1 MGKQKKLG
9 KKRRVLCETHLGCL
23 RERSFIM
30 SQREVGLGEE
40 GRFFKMYKMWG
51 DCWAKLKLKQI
62 HVSFNSRQKKIALV
76 WFFLAT
82 NGRPRARPLQFC
94 CVPPFN
100 LCTTHSSDNKISILL
115 RHLLK
120 RRLILFLLYFF
131 SSCTPFFML
140 LRGERRALPSHM
152 PLCYI

>member
-1 MGKQKKLG
+1 
-9 KKRRVLCETHLGCL
+9 
-23 RERSFIM
+23 M

-40 GRFFKMYKMWG
+40 GRFLKMYKMWE
-51 DCWAKLKLKQI
+51 DCWTKLKLKQI

-94 CVPPFN
+94 CVPSFN

-120 RRLILFLLYFF
+120 KKLILFLLYFF
-131 SSCTPFFML
+131 SNCTFFL
-140 LRGERRALPSHM
+140 CYYALRGAPYPVTCLFATFSSHRGHQWSNAGSKRRFTSEFTPAQN
-152 PLCYI
+152 